1 MGKQLWLRKKILFL
15 FQSIIF
21 LNFFYLVSCFRI
33 NIQVYKRGTIIWC
46 NLGPHPPRPPPRE
59 VPLYTSVLRSMGRVF
74 SMDVPMSSSALRQE
88 TPCSPASA
96 KYSRRKEVMKK
107 RFRSLLNSSPVK
119 CSNMFFSTYF
129 SCGCTETDFYPWLHF
144 VRRENQRDICCS
156 FFQSTCQKCIQ
167 HCSEI
172 DIYLYTYFIYVD
184 M

>member
-1 MGKQLWLRKKILFL
+1 
-15 FQSIIF
+15 
-21 LNFFYLVSCFRI
+21 
-33 NIQVYKRGTIIWC
+33 
-46 NLGPHPPRPPPRE
+46 
-59 VPLYTSVLRSMGRVF
+59 
-74 SMDVPMSSSALRQE
+74 
-88 TPCSPASA
+88 
-96 KYSRRKEVMKK
+96 MKK

-172 DIYLYTYFIYVD
+172 DIYCVCTLFMLICKENFIVSRNLSNLYSYWIQQKYITWI
-184 M
+184 

>member
-1 MGKQLWLRKKILFL
+1 MSKYVAGFGEMCRRILKYWNHRD
-15 FQSIIF
+15 IHG
-21 LNFFYLVSCFRI
+21 YP
-33 NIQVYKRGTIIWC
+33 G
-46 NLGPHPPRPPPRE
+46 HPIDAA
-59 VPLYTSVLRSMGRVF
+59 TVF
-74 SMDVPMSSSALRQE
+74 SMDVTMSSSALRQE

>member
-1 MGKQLWLRKKILFL
+1 MGVLLLVKFHCTHL
-15 FQSIIF
+15 
-21 LNFFYLVSCFRI
+21 YLGVGNTVQHGCSYVVQCS
-33 NIQVYKRGTIIWC
+33 
-46 NLGPHPPRPPPRE
+46 H
-59 VPLYTSVLRSMGRVF
+59 
-74 SMDVPMSSSALRQE
+74 RQE

-172 DIYLYTYFIYVD
+172 DIYLCLYIIYVD

>member
-1 MGKQLWLRKKILFL
+1 M
-15 FQSIIF
+15 
-21 LNFFYLVSCFRI
+21 SCFRI
-33 NIQVYKRGTIIWC
+33 NLQVYKWGNIIWS
-46 NLGPHPPRPPPRE
+46 NLRRHPPRHPPRE
-59 VPLYTSVLRSMGRVF
+59 VPLYTTVLRSMGRVF
-74 SMDVPMSSSALRQE
+74 SMDVPTSSSALRQE